1 MNYADMHFMM
11 FHACKLY
18 DMSCASVCAYQ
29 SVYLWSSCLKHCMP
43 GQATLEH
50 GHQVAGV
57 KTKFDELG
65 LENLT
70 VGIDS

>member
-1 MNYADMHFMM
+1 
-11 FHACKLY
+11 
-18 DMSCASVCAYQ
+18 
-29 SVYLWSSCLKHCMP
+29 MP